1 MTTIA
6 VSKPRPLA
14 GITAFVLGSLALLM
28 VLAHFWVGPLA
39 PQQRVGVTVG
49 EIAGEVRQ
57 AALRKLKGE
66 SPAQAAA
73 PSRPW
78 TTDRILDLVK
88 ALVAGLAL
96 IAGCASL
103 VRRESRRPAIAGM
116 ALGAS
121 AIAFQAFTW
130 AILVV
135 AGAIIISAIIYN
147 VDTILG
153 H

>member
-6 VSKPRPLA
+6 GSQPKPSA
-14 GITAFVLGSLALLM
+14 GIAAFVLGSLALLM

-49 EIAGEVRQ
+49 EIAADMRQ

-66 SPAQAAA
+66 RPAQTVAET
-73 PSRPW
+73 RPW
-78 TTDRILDLVK
+78 TTDRILDLIK

-96 IAGCASL
+96 IAGCAGL
-103 VRRESRRPAIAGM
+103 IRRESHGPAIAGI

-121 AIAFQAFTW
+121 AIVFQLFTW
-130 AILVV
+130 AILIV
-135 AGAIIISAIIYN
+135 AGALIIVAIIYN
-147 VDTILG
+147 VDKILDQ
-153 H
+153 

>member
-6 VSKPRPLA
+6 ASQPRPLA
-14 GITAFVLGSLALLM
+14 GISAFVLGSLALLM
-28 VLAHFWVGPLA
+28 VLVHFWVGPLA
-39 PQQRVGVTVG
+39 EQQRVGVTVG
-49 EIAGEVRQ
+49 QIAADMRQ
-57 AALRKLKGE
+57 AAVRKLKREG
-66 SPAQAAA
+66 PPKVVPQTQ
-73 PSRPW
+73 PW

-88 ALVAGLAL
+88 AFVAGLAL

-103 VRRESRRPAIAGM
+103 VRHESRRPAIAGM

-130 AILVV
+130 AILFV
-135 AGAIIISAIIYN
+135 AGALIISAIIYN

-153 H
+153 Q